1 MKAQFSHILLLSLL
15 LVAVSSCSTQKNTW
29 MARNYHALT
38 THYNIKF
45 NGRESYE
52 AGLKQMEL
60 GHKEDYSSLLPVFPY
75 NEQSASRA
83 TGNMNRCIEK
93 CEKAIK
99 THSIRVKPEKQPE
112 RNASEK
118 EKLFYSQEEFNPVM
132 GRVFLLMAKAQF
144 YKADYLSAGSTCS
157 YIIRHFSTDKPLC
170 DEAKIWLARS
180 YYEQEWYYDA
190 ENIFYALNDQGFD
203 PTLNALYATSYADFL
218 LRQERIA
225 QALPYLEIALKNTRK
240 KQEKQRY
247 LFLLAQM
254 HQETGSPAKA
264 YELFKAVPRKNPP
277 YEMALNA
284 RIRQTEVYPQGNSRS
299 ALKKLKRLSRN
310 PNNQNYLDAIYYAM
324 GNLYFSENDTLK
336 AIDSYNLAIAQSTS
350 NGPYKAQA
358 LMTLG
363 DYYYRNELFL
373 EAAPCYQQAKGL
385 IGKEHKET
393 ELVEERARVLDLLQ
407 PHLETIHLQDSL
419 QWVADLPDEER
430 DKLIEE
436 RITQAKK
443 AARQEARLRG
453 QEDALSAN
461 RELTQA
467 NVREEETA
475 PTVLP
480 GMQNTD
486 DSWYFYNPATLETG
500 RREFQRNWG
509 RRRLEDNWRISN
521 KGDFFSQ
528 NAFAGIADETTL
540 PGAATDSLPGDA
552 LRGEGLLS
560 DTEVGSTEDERTGP
574 EFEAS
579 DDPTQEGY
587 YLKDLPFT
595 REQLQASMELIAE
608 ASFMSGMIFREQMGN
623 NDLALRTFQDFEKRF
638 PEDTTYLPEIYYIS
652 YLMQMQSGHEQEAD
666 SLRSSLL
673 SRFPQTQQAG
683 LLENPHFLD
692 KLKEMY
698 RLQDSLYASTYQHY
712 LNDASD
718 SVKLN
723 CAYVETNYPKS
734 ELRPH
739 FWFLSALEAVKAGD
753 AEEFLRLIR
762 LIASEYP
769 NTPLGPVSQQMI
781 GYWEEGRRP
790 VSFKGFFLDS
800 GMTIEDSL
808 AMARLDSLATKFSY
822 RPEEPHI
829 LALGYSPDSINENR
843 LLFDVAL
850 YNFTNFL
857 IRDYELS
864 LEKIGT
870 QDVLMVR
877 SFENQEDIYRYIST
891 LSFQGED
898 PQEKYPGLKIL
909 IFSESNLE
917 LLKEEFPEEVYRRFV
932 ETHYP

>member
-1 MKAQFSHILLLSLL
+1 MA
-15 LVAVSSCSTQKNTW
+15 ASSCSTQKNTW

-38 THYNIKF
+38 TQYNIRF
-45 NGRESYE
+45 NGQESYE

-60 GHKEDYSSLLPVFPY
+60 GHKEDYSSLLTVFPY
-75 NEQSASRA
+75 NEQSASQA
-83 TGNMNRCIEK
+83 AGNMNRCIEK

-112 RNASEK
+112 RGASEK
-118 EKLFYSQEEFNPVM
+118 EKLFYSQEEFNPIM
-132 GRVFLLMAKAQF
+132 GQVFLLMAKAQF
-144 YKADYLSAGSTCS
+144 HKADYLSAGSTCS

-170 DEAKIWLARS
+170 DEARIWLARS

-203 PTLNALYATSYADFL
+203 PGLNALYAVSYADFL
-218 LRQERIA
+218 LRQERNS

-247 LFLLAQM
+247 LFLLAQL

-264 YELFKAVPRKNPP
+264 FELYKTVPRKNPP

-284 RIRQTEVYPQGNSRS
+284 RIRQTEVYPQGSSKS
-299 ALKKLKRLSRN
+299 ALKKLNRLSRN
-310 PNNQNYLDAIYYAM
+310 PNNQNFLDAIYYAM
-324 GNLYFSENDTLK
+324 GNLHFSEKDTLN
-336 AIDSYNLAIAQSTS
+336 AIDSYRSAISQSTS

-363 DYYYRNELFL
+363 DYFYRNELFL
-373 EAAPCYQQAKGL
+373 EAAPCYQQAKSL
-385 IGKEHKET
+385 IGKEHKDK

-407 PHLETIHLQDSL
+407 PHQETIHVQDSL
-419 QWVADLPDEER
+419 QWMAALPDEER
-430 DKLIEE
+430 NKLIEE
-436 RITQAKK
+436 LIAQAKK
-443 AARQEARLRG
+443 TARQEARLRN

-461 RELTQA
+461 QGLTQA
-467 NVREEETA
+467 NVPEETA
-475 PTVLP
+475 PAVLP

-486 DSWYFYNPATLETG
+486 NSWYFYNPTTLEAG
-500 RREFQRNWG
+500 QREFQRNWG
-509 RRRLEDNWRISN
+509 RRRLEDNWRIRN
-521 KGDFFSQ
+521 KGDFFSN
-528 NAFAGIADETTL
+528 NAFTEAGNETAL
-540 PGAATDSLPGDA
+540 PEAATDSLLSGTPAGDS
-552 LRGEGLLS
+552 LLS
-560 DTEVGSTEDERTGP
+560 ETETGTGSTAGEKFRP

-595 REQLQASMELIAE
+595 EEQLQASMDLISE

-623 NDLALRTFQDFEKRF
+623 NELALKTFQNFEQRF

-652 YLMQMQSGHEQEAD
+652 YLMLMQNGNKQEAD
-666 SLRSSLL
+666 SLRSNLL
-673 SRFPQTQQAG
+673 NRFPQTQQAG
-683 LLENPHFLD
+683 LLENPYFLD
-692 KLKEMY
+692 KLGEMY
-698 RLQDSLYASTYQHY
+698 RMQDSLYAATYQHY
-712 LNDASD
+712 LNDVSD

-723 CAYVETNYPKS
+723 CTYVETNYPKS
-734 ELRPH
+734 ELRPN

-769 NTPLGPVSQQMI
+769 DTPLGPVSQQMI
-781 GYWEEGRRP
+781 SYWEEGRRP
-790 VSFKGFFLDS
+790 VSFKGFFLAS

-808 AMARLDSLATKFSY
+808 AMARLDSLANKFSY
-822 RPEEPHI
+822 RPEEAHI
-829 LALGYSPDSINENR
+829 LALGYSADSINVNR

-864 LEKIGT
+864 LEKVGT
-870 QDVLMVR
+870 QDALMVR

-891 LSFQGED
+891 LSFQGEN
-898 PQEKYPGLKIL
+898 PRLKYPGLKIL